1 MLPAPALFISA
12 ALFQYVGAAIAIGLF
27 GVLDPGAVVWWRIII
42 GGVGM
47 VLLWRPWWVRW
58 TPRSLGASVLFGLAL
73 AGTNLLFYEAIARI
87 PLGATVSLE
96 FLGPVA
102 VAVLRGRGREPRIAA
117 GIALVGVVLIGGL
130 GLDLTDATTR
140 TGFFF
145 GLAAGAAWAGYI
157 LLGARISQ
165 SAPPGPSLAVGMVA
179 SGIVFLPFLW
189 SEVVT
194 TPLTPS
200 SPVVLTWGL
209 VLMLVG
215 VGLFSTTIPYSIE
228 AVAFSRLPAATFALL
243 TALLPA
249 TSTLVGAVALRQ
261 IPTVA
266 ELIGLVL
273 ISVAVWLASRAP
285 STN

>member
-1 MLPAPALFISA
+1 
-12 ALFQYVGAAIAIGLF
+12 
-27 GVLDPGAVVWWRIII
+27 
-42 GGVGM
+42 
-47 VLLWRPWWVRW
+47 
-58 TPRSLGASVLFGLAL
+58 
-73 AGTNLLFYEAIARI
+73 
-87 PLGATVSLE
+87 
-96 FLGPVA
+96 
-102 VAVLRGRGREPRIAA
+102 
-117 GIALVGVVLIGGL
+117 
-130 GLDLTDATTR
+130 
-140 TGFFF
+140 
-145 GLAAGAAWAGYI
+145 
-157 LLGARISQ
+157 
-165 SAPPGPSLAVGMVA
+165 MVA
-179 SGIVFLPFLW
+179 SGVVFLPFLW

>member
-12 ALFQYVGAAIAIGLF
+12 ALFQYIGAAIAIGLF
-27 GVLDPGAVVWWRIII
+27 CVLDPGAVVWWRIII

-47 VLLWRPWWVRW
+47 MLLWRPWRGRW
-58 TPRSLGASVLFGLAL
+58 TPRSLGASILFGLAL

-130 GLDLTDATTR
+130 GLDLADATTR

-189 SEVVT
+189 TEVVT